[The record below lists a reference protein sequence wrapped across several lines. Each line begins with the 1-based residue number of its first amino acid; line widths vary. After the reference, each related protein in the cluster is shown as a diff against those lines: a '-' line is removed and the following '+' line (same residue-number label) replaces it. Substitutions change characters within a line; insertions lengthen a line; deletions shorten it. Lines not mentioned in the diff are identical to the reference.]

1 MTRELIIN
9 GQHVDLPA
17 STDITLEFANNV
29 VDDVGKITLAHSY
42 TIKLPRTI
50 RNARILDDPGTPAH
64 ESTATRRFLS
74 AHYYRNGMD
83 LMGPLWACVLKT
95 TQTSYEIMLSQNV
108 MEELQTLSQSAA
120 TLNDLPDLPVV
131 APWVNPNGY
140 MDQDYTFEESGA
152 ILAKYNMGIPDSSE
166 HAEFLS
172 GAGRHPA
179 MRLCNLAERVFGY
192 HGVRYEFTASAR
204 QELERVA
211 LLAAP
216 DAIPSLKQEI
226 QMGQSV
232 QRATINSTRGSKWSS
247 LTIGSRT
254 TGEVS
259 AAFDDEGGF
268 STQDPAVNNEHPM
281 VQDFFKGGLRI
292 LINACVKT
300 ELDLSQTYFVISTE
314 KTYTTLN
321 PANILHRFYF
331 EKTEGGW
338 AIYAEVDIDYSGAPM
353 YLGVFGVPAGNWTA
367 LSIDAY
373 KTDLPPLAIMH
384 RFKYIPT
391 VYSNEFP
398 LAGNL
403 PKIKQWDLI
412 KACAALFGLVLVPQ
426 GNRVRIM
433 TYQEMLE
440 PGQALDWSDKV
451 TGDTEVAYS
460 LSNWKAENIIA
471 YKEQEGVRTAQYII
485 KVEDET
491 NTESATRY
499 QLPFVTTTGDE
510 AIHYKALSAT
520 SAERLKIDPHIFDV
534 VEGTSGRSLVFTEN
548 LTAEGIA
555 QRYTALQAAVRKPVQ
570 ITTNIRLH
578 ELDIAEL
585 DLTRPIYL
593 RQFGRYYTILKIQ
606 TSATDLCKVEL
617 LQLPQ

>member
-95 TQTSYEIMLSQNV
+95 TPTSYEIMLSQNV
-108 MEELQTLSQSAA
+108 MEELQSLSQSSA

-131 APWVNPNGY
+131 APWVNPRGN
-140 MDQDYTFEESGA
+140 MDQDYTYEESGA

-166 HAEFLS
+166 HAELLS

-179 MRLCNLAERVFGY
+179 MRLCNLAERVLCY

-216 DAIPSLKQEI
+216 DALPSLQQEI
-226 QMGQSV
+226 QLGQSV
-232 QRATINSTRGSKWSS
+232 QRAIIYKTRGSRWSCLS
-247 LTIGSRT
+247 IGTRT

-268 STQDPAVNNEHPM
+268 STQDPAVNNEYPR
-281 VQDFFKGGLRI
+281 VQDFFQGGLRI
-292 LINACVKT
+292 LINAYVKT
-300 ELDLSQTYFVISTE
+300 DVDLSQTYFVISAK
-314 KTYTTLN
+314 KTYTSLN
-321 PANILHRFYF
+321 PSDILHRLYF
-331 EKTEGGW
+331 EKAEGGW
-338 AIYAEVDIDYSGAPM
+338 AVYAEIDIDYSDAPM
-353 YLGVFGVPAGNWTA
+353 YLGVFGVPGNA
-367 LSIDAY
+367 PSSFDIASY
-373 KTDLPPLAIMH
+373 KTGLPPLAIMH

-391 VYSNEFP
+391 IFSNEFP

-403 PKIKQWDLI
+403 PKIKQWDFI
-412 KACAALFGLVLVPQ
+412 KACAALFGLAIIPQ
-426 GNRVRIM
+426 GDRVRIM
-433 TYQEMLE
+433 TSQEMLE
-440 PGQALDWSDKV
+440 SRNALDWSDKV

-460 LSNWKAENIIA
+460 LSGWKAENIIA
-471 YKEQEGVRTAQYII
+471 YKEQEGVRTAQYVI
-485 KVEDET
+485 KVQDGT

-510 AIHYKALSAT
+510 AIHYKALSDT

-534 VEGTSGRSLVFTEN
+534 VEGTSGRSLSFTEN
-548 LTAEGIA
+548 LTTEGIA
-555 QRYTALQAAVRKPVQ
+555 QRYKALQSVVQKPVL

-617 LQLPQ
+617 LQLP